1 MIVPLTPR
9 RAAAALLA
17 VLLGLAALPG
27 CGGSTPQAEKK
38 EDKKE
43 DPKKGPDAD
52 PKKGSDAD
60 PKKGSTPSAGPQN
73 MLGPVEP
80 AAEKVADTFLKDL
93 GQGTA
98 KADALSPALLKD
110 VGKPLELPDD
120 IKNGVSPDAAAR
132 WLKYIG
138 EGYAF
143 SLALDR
149 QQAGDVVIWRGQV
162 NGRQLPPTGGG
173 YSLRLIKDAGAWKVD
188 ALAITSAEFKGR
200 IAVGP
205 ADAALQEFAA
215 TSFVELL
222 ADSNGMEPKN
232 RAPALAHAMVP
243 ALRTSWAS
251 PFEGDTKQGYD
262 YSTGKLTVKA
272 TEFGGGTKEF
282 SVSKIADLTF
292 SAELT
297 KPSGKKTIVVKLV
310 KGTTPGEWLVSEVS
324 EARK

>member
-1 MIVPLTPR
+1 MRSR

-17 VLLGLAALPG
+17 ALLGWAALPG
-27 CGGSTPQAEKK
+27 CGGSAPQAEKK
-38 EDKKE
+38 DEKKDE
-43 DPKKGPDAD
+43 PKKGPDADPKKGPDAD
-52 PKKGSDAD
+52 PKKSPTPVAE
-60 PKKGSTPSAGPQN
+60 PKNA
-73 MLGPVEP
+73 LGPVEP
-80 AAEKVADTFLKDL
+80 AAATMADAFLKDL

-98 KADALSPALLKD
+98 KADALSPALLKA

-120 IKNGVSPDAAAR
+120 IKNGVSPDAATR

-138 EGYAF
+138 EGYTF
-143 SLALDR
+143 SLVLDR
-149 QQAGDVVIWRGQV
+149 QQAGDAVYWRGQV
-162 NGRQLPPTGGG
+162 NGRQLPPAGGG

-188 ALAITSAEFKGR
+188 ALVITSVEIKGR
-200 IAVGP
+200 IATGT

-222 ADSNGMEPKN
+222 ADASGMEPKN

-243 ALRTSWAS
+243 ALRVSWAP

-272 TEFGGGTKEF
+272 TEYGGGTKEF

-297 KPSGKKTIVVKLV
+297 KPAGKKTIVVKLV
-310 KGTTPGEWLVSEVS
+310 KGTTPGEWLVSEVA
-324 EARK
+324 EAR

>member
-1 MIVPLTPR
+1 MIVPLTSR
-9 RAAAALLA
+9 RAAAMLLA
-17 VLLGLAALPG
+17 VLLGLTALPG

-38 EDKKE
+38 DDKKE

-52 PKKGSDAD
+52 PKKGDAD
-60 PKKGSTPSAGPQN
+60 PKKGPSTIIEPKSV
-73 MLGPVEP
+73 LGPVEP
-80 AAEKVADTFLKDL
+80 DADKMAMTFLKDL
-93 GQGTA
+93 GQGIA
-98 KADALSPALLKD
+98 KADALSSAFLKD

-120 IKNGVSPDAAAR
+120 IKNGVSTDAATR

-149 QQAGDVVIWRGQV
+149 QQAGDVVILLGQV
-162 NGRQLPPTGGG
+162 NGRQLPPAGGG

-200 IAVGP
+200 IATGA

-215 TSFVELL
+215 TLFVELL

-243 ALRTSWAS
+243 ALRVSWAP

-272 TEFGGGTKEF
+272 TEYGGGTKEF

-297 KPSGKKTIVVKLV
+297 KPSGKRTVVVKLV